1 MNAKIEAQAASMI
14 RLIADRLPHAREE
27 LAELISTSMALAFC
41 EGELNGIRQAQ
52 ACIETTRAMEKA
64 RTA

>member
-1 MNAKIEAQAASMI
+1 MNDKINAQTMSITALLIDRIPHASKEITELIRASM
-14 RLIADRLPHAREE
+14 E
-27 LAELISTSMALAFC
+27 LAYT

-52 ACIETTRAMEKA
+52 ACIETTRAVEKA